1 MGIEDGIRLI
11 KGNGLFEKIGLLGL
25 IELEDEWNVLDGTND
40 GVFKFVAGGID
51 KINGIRDLGPE
62 EGIID
67 GIEGFSNGII
77 VGFETGNLVIEGF
90 SGTKVDIFTEL
101 GPEDGILEIT
111 AIDGTL
117 EGVFDDITTQRS

>member
-1 MGIEDGIRLI
+1 MAIEDGIRLI

-25 IELEDEWNVLDGTND
+25 IELEDEWTVLDGTND

-62 EGIID
+62 
-67 GIEGFSNGII
+67 
-77 VGFETGNLVIEGF
+77 
-90 SGTKVDIFTEL
+90 
-101 GPEDGILEIT
+101 DGILEFT

-117 EGVFDDITTQRS
+117 EGVFDDITTQRSYVSDQSDV